1 MSFIRSIATTK
12 CSIKKALIKVL
23 QSSHE
28 NNCAG
33 VSFLLMFQAEG
44 LLKSES
50 DLGSWEF
57 RELLGIL

>member
-33 VSFLLMFQAEG
+33 VSFLLIFQAEG

-57 RELLGIL
+57 CELL